1 MYFSVFKGE
10 HPSALNVLMQGVN
23 GQKFTFDEY
32 ESCMT
37 CGELK
42 AERKCSACR
51 MVCTK
56 WGFRFFSR
64 FVGRSDIW
72 SKK

>member
-51 MVCTK
+51 MVCTIGA
-56 WGFRFFSR
+56 WMRENLSLGFTT
-64 FVGRSDIW
+64 
-72 SKK
+72 